1 MTRALQTSSLVLLAS
16 SVSRFRLQHVPSRQG
31 LQLNLMQTAIISCHP
46 IQADHTINGQIYL
59 LLVLP
64 LLTDILSLPSRYF
77 GNVSGYRV
85 SAFNSTKIPS
95 FLPLKVQV
103 EIIPVLPFWVLV
115 TLGAYLL
122 GRLGLGVMR
131 FKDCESAY
139 TELTGHIEK
148 AKKDL
153 DARHVSWS

>member
-1 MTRALQTSSLVLLAS
+1 MIPRSLFAVRANNTTK
-16 SVSRFRLQHVPSRQG
+16 F
-31 LQLNLMQTAIISCHP
+31 
-46 IQADHTINGQIYL
+46 QIYL
-59 LLVLP
+59 LLALP
-64 LLTDILSLPSRYF
+64 LLTDPSSLPSRYLESLDSY
-77 GNVSGYRV
+77 GLSTLR
-85 SAFNSTKIPS
+85 STKIPS

-103 EIIPVLPFWVLV
+103 EIIPVLPFWLLI

-153 DARHVSWS
+153 EVRKVSWS